1 MSAKCEYGDV
11 ESAQQVPCKY
21 DHPAEVFS
29 CPQPPNNQAG
39 APQKFERLEMD
50 VKFVSEGGQEWR
62 KTLFVKYDDSESK
75 EDDDYD
81 PLVDKKTAKTVT
93 TRWRRKEKIRRL
105 LVKPLAITLAD
116 VVGEF
121 VGTFMLVLIIRTVV
135 TSAVVSGA
143 QVGLWQVAV
152 VAGLGVGVSIYCTS
166 HISDA
171 HLNPAVTLSFAIVR
185 WRGFSW
191 KKILPYIIAQ
201 LLGGFCAAGVLYGI
215 YRHAIS
221 QYELDHGIVRGEN
234 GSEITAMLFGD
245 YFPNAAIYNHSIEE
259 NLNLV
264 SPVETM
270 LIEAW
275 STGVFLFVI
284 FCLTD
289 KQNTS
294 VGNEEQKVAVPIL
307 LGITISILVS
317 LYAPLTQAVYNP
329 ALDIGPRAFAACVGW
344 GRIAFPGP
352 RTGFWVYIVGPV
364 IGGLVGALVYD
375 CIVAQVV
382 KLARKS
388 KKKAL
393 EGQ

>member
-11 ESAQQVPCKY
+11 ESAQEVPCQY
-21 DHPAEVFS
+21 DQPADVFS
-29 CPQPPNNQAG
+29 SHQPPDSQSG
-39 APQKFERLEMD
+39 TPQKFERIEMD
-50 VKFVSEGGQEWR
+50 VKFVSEGGKEWR

-75 EDDDYD
+75 EDDVCD
-81 PLVDKKTAKTVT
+81 PLVDRKKSKTVS
-93 TRWRRKEKIRRL
+93 TRWRRKERIKRL

-116 VVGEF
+116 VIGEF

-152 VAGLGVGVSIYCTS
+152 VAGLGVGLSIYCTA

-185 WRGFSW
+185 WRVFSW
-191 KKILPYIIAQ
+191 RKILPYIVAQ

-215 YRHAIS
+215 YGHAIS
-221 QYELDHGIVRGEN
+221 QYELDHAIVRGEN
-234 GSEITAMLFGD
+234 GSEITAMLFAD
-245 YFPNAAIYNHSIEE
+245 YFPNAAIYNHSVEE
-259 NLNLV
+259 NLDLV

-275 STGVFLFVI
+275 STGILLFVI

-289 KQNTS
+289 KQNSS
-294 VGNEEQKVAVPIL
+294 VGSEQNKVAVPIL
-307 LGITISILVS
+307 IGITISILVS

-352 RTGFWVYIVGPV
+352 RTGFWVYIAGPV
-364 IGGLVGALVYD
+364 LGGIVGALVYD
-375 CIVAQVV
+375 CVVAQIV
-382 KLARKS
+382 KLAQKA
-388 KKKAL
+388 KKKELAV
-393 EGQ
+393 Q